1 MKFASGKFFHT
12 ELEGVTVAFLSIMFL
27 ARYGKYP
34 VLLATH
40 TSVDRY

>member
-12 ELEGVTVAFLSIMFL
+12 ELEGVTVAVLSIMFL
-27 ARYGKYP
+27 EGYGKYP
-34 VLLATH
+34 VLLATY